1 MTRLQGINCERMRA
15 RIKIFLSWF
24 QRTANERE
32 MLRAFA
38 NADMAGAGAFEPPN
52 GGIKIR
58 PLARYFNGLIAQ
70 QLSNRLRDHW

>member
-1 MTRLQGINCERMRA
+1 
-15 RIKIFLSWF
+15 
-24 QRTANERE
+24 

-38 NADMAGAGAFEPPN
+38 NADMAGAGGFEPPN

-70 QLSNRLRDHW
+70 QLSNRVRDHW